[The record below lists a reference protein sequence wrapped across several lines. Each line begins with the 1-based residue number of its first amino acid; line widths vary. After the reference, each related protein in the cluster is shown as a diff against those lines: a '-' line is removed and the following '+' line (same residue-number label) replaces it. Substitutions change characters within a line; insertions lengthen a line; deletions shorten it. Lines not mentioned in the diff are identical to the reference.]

1 MGIYILHSY
10 PMSFLNVVCS
20 SWTDSV
26 GLRKALDGNV
36 DGRATFYNDDE
47 EDTHVLL
54 ECNLNSALA
63 TVHFIS
69 LRADESVMGFSI
81 SYESGDGIGAISLK
95 NGKYVKM
102 TILEEHLHAL
112 SSSEVDEDDEY
123 YDDTISEN
131 RVMWRDSLQTSF
143 GEYFA
148 EHGRID
154 ELNLVDPFVA
164 LAEVGGTPLFEE
176 LPDTSEIVK
185 KLLSE
190 KIDWNDIGSLRGYL
204 AQKPEEFWKD
214 HRSRVREIMEDAP
227 EEALNDPSVF
237 KAIIPE
243 VSGWLIEYGSDSI
256 RSNKEIARLGL
267 EANKKNGWGANVLEY
282 VSPKLQKDREFLL
295 EAVKFA
301 PNEFYNLPQDFRQ
314 DIEFTIAAASEVY
327 SSLPD
332 DIQSDKQVALA
343 YARSADDG
351 WFASRLH
358 ESLKGDKD
366 IAKAFLEGGGEF
378 ASLPETH
385 HNDDECFVVFLKNYE
400 EEYPDSNFE
409 LSRSFEKW
417 APNGKVL
424 SIEIIKEC
432 LNHRPKF
439 ACMLTS
445 ENFKLENWAEILKEY
460 DIQDYIDTDTMLE
473 LAVPLKWDF
482 QVPVL
487 WNRLEDDNIVEAQTL
502 TELSGLIDET
512 NEEAKSAIL
521 RAARKFEE
529 VSVKTILAAK
539 RGQLSDLTNLEKLQ
553 TAFGKRSDD
562 KESH

>member
-1 MGIYILHSY
+1 MGIYVLYSH
-10 PMSFLNVVCS
+10 PMNFLNAVCS
-20 SWTDSV
+20 AWTDNTS
-26 GLRKALDGNV
+26 LRKAIDGNV
-36 DGRATFYNDDE
+36 DGQATLYNDNE
-47 EDTHVLL
+47 EDTHVIL
-54 ECNLNSALA
+54 ECNLHSALA
-63 TVHFIS
+63 TMYFLS
-69 LRADESVMGFSI
+69 LKADESVMGFSI
-81 SYESGDGIGAISLK
+81 SYESGDGVGAISLK
-95 NGKYVKM
+95 NGKYVEM

-112 SSSEVDEDDEY
+112 SSSEVEEDDEY
-123 YDDTISEN
+123 KDDTISEN
-131 RVMWRDSLQTSF
+131 RVTWRDSLQTSF

-148 EHGRID
+148 KHGNTD

-164 LAEVGGTPLFEE
+164 LADVGGTPLFEE
-176 LPDTSEIVK
+176 LSDTTETVK

-190 KIDWNDIGSLRGYL
+190 KIDWNDVESLRGSL
-204 AQKPEEFWKD
+204 MQKPEEFWKD

-243 VSGWLIEYGSDSI
+243 VSGWLIEYGSASI

-267 EANKKNGWGANVLEY
+267 EADKKNGWGANVLEY

-301 PNEFYNLPQDFRQ
+301 PNEFYNLPQEFRQ
-314 DIEFTIAAASEVY
+314 DIEFIIAAASEVY

-332 DIQSDKQVALA
+332 DIQCDKDVALA
-343 YARSADDG
+343 YARSEDDG

-366 IAKAFLEGGGEF
+366 IAKAFLEGGGQF
-378 ASLPETH
+378 ARLPETH
-385 HNDDECFVVFLKNYE
+385 HNDDECFLVFLENYK
-400 EEYPDSNFE
+400 EEYPDSNYE
-409 LSRSFEKW
+409 LSNSFEKW

-424 SIEIIKEC
+424 SIEIVKEC

-445 ENFKLENWAEILKEY
+445 RNFKLEDWAELLKEY

-482 QVPVL
+482 DAPVL
-487 WNRLEDDNIVEAQTL
+487 WKKLQIDGVVGGSDKEDLIDADDVSNKEKKPLLLEATRKIEELGAMLVLQARKGD
-502 TELSGLIDET
+502 LSGLKALKEL
-512 NEEAKSAIL
+512 N
-521 RAARKFEE
+521 
-529 VSVKTILAAK
+529 K
-539 RGQLSDLTNLEKLQ
+539 RL
-553 TAFGKRSDD
+553 
-562 KESH
+562 

>member
-1 MGIYILHSY
+1 MGIYVLYSY

-26 GLRKALDGNV
+26 GLRRALDGNV
-36 DGRATFYNDDE
+36 DGRATLYNDNE

-54 ECNLNSALA
+54 ECHLHSALA
-63 TVHFIS
+63 TMHFLS
-69 LRADESVMGFSI
+69 LRADETTIGFSI
-81 SYESGDGIGAISLK
+81 SYESGDGIEAISLK
-95 NGKYVKM
+95 NSEYVKM
-102 TILEEHLHAL
+102 TVLEEHLHAL

-123 YDDTISEN
+123 KDDTISEN

-148 EHGRID
+148 KHGNIN
-154 ELNLVDPFVA
+154 ELNLVDSFVA
-164 LAEVGGTPLFEE
+164 LEEVGGTPLFEE
-176 LPDTSEIVK
+176 LSDTTEIVK

-190 KIDWNDIGSLRGYL
+190 KIDWNDVESLRGYL
-204 AQKPEEFWKD
+204 TQKPEEFWKD

-301 PNEFYNLPQDFRQ
+301 PNEFYNLPQEFRQ
-314 DIEFTIAAASEVY
+314 DIEFITAAASEVY
-327 SSLPD
+327 SFLSD
-332 DIQSDKQVALA
+332 DIQSDKDVALA

-351 WFASRLH
+351 WFASKLH

-366 IAKAFLEGGGEF
+366 IAKAFLKGGGEF

-385 HNDDECFVVFLKNYE
+385 HNDDECFVVFLKNFE

-409 LSRSFEKW
+409 LSRSFDKW
-417 APNGKVL
+417 VPNGKVL
-424 SIEIIKEC
+424 SIEIVKEC

-439 ACMLTS
+439 ASLLTS
-445 ENFKLENWAEILKEY
+445 KNFKLEDWAELLKEY
-460 DIQDYIDTDTMLE
+460 DIQDFIDTDTMLE

-482 QVPVL
+482 DAPVL
-487 WNRLEDDNIVEAQTL
+487 WKKLQIDGVIGGYDEED
-502 TELSGLIDET
+502 LIDADDVSDKET
-512 NEEAKSAIL
+512 KSPL
-521 RAARKFEE
+521 VLEAARKVEE
-529 VSVKTILAAK
+529 LGAMLVLQARKGDL
-539 RGQLSDLTNLEKLQ
+539 RGLKAL
-553 TAFGKRSDD
+553 
-562 KESH
+562 KELNKDIRDPE

>member
-1 MGIYILHSY
+1 MGIYILYSY
-10 PMSFLNVVCS
+10 PMSFLNVVCP
-20 SWTDSV
+20 SWTDNV
-26 GLRKALDGNV
+26 GLREALDGNV
-36 DGRATFYNDDE
+36 DGRATLYNDNE

-54 ECNLNSALA
+54 ECHLHSALA
-63 TVHFIS
+63 AMHFLS
-69 LRADESVMGFSI
+69 LKADKALMGFSI

-95 NGKYVKM
+95 NGEYVKM

-123 YDDTISEN
+123 KDDTISEN
-131 RVMWRDSLQTSF
+131 RVNWRDSLQTSF

-148 EHGRID
+148 KHGNID
-154 ELNLVDPFVA
+154 ELNLVDSFVA

-176 LPDTSEIVK
+176 LSDTTEIVK

-190 KIDWNDIGSLRGYL
+190 KLDWNDVESLRGYL
-204 AQKPEEFWKD
+204 TQKPEEFWKD
-214 HRSRVREIMEDAP
+214 HRSRVRQIMEDAP

-267 EANKKNGWGANVLEY
+267 EADKKNGWGANVLEY

-301 PNEFYNLPQDFRQ
+301 PNEFYNLPQEFRQ
-314 DIEFTIAAASEVY
+314 DIEFIIAAASEVY

-332 DIQSDKQVALA
+332 DIQSDKDVALA
-343 YARSADDG
+343 YAKSAGDG

-366 IAKAFLEGGGEF
+366 IAKAFLKGGGEF
-378 ASLPETH
+378 GDLPETH
-385 HNDDECFVVFLKNYE
+385 HKDDECFLFFLENYKE
-400 EEYPDSNFE
+400 KHPDSNSE

-417 APNGKVL
+417 APNGKFL
-424 SIEIIKEC
+424 AIEVVKEC
-432 LNHRPKF
+432 INLCPKF
-439 ACMLTS
+439 ASMLTS
-445 ENFKLENWAEILKEY
+445 KNLKLEDWAELLKEF

-482 QVPVL
+482 DTPVL
-487 WNRLEDDNIVEAQTL
+487 WKRLQIDGVVGISDKEDLIGADDVSEKEKKFLFLEATRKIE
-502 TELSGLIDET
+502 ELGAMLV
-512 NEEAKSAIL
+512 L
-521 RAARKFEE
+521 QARKGD
-529 VSVKTILAAK
+529 L
-539 RGQLSDLTNLEKLQ
+539 RGLTALRELNTDIRDPE
-553 TAFGKRSDD
+553 
-562 KESH
+562 

>member
-1 MGIYILHSY
+1 MSIYVLYSY

-63 TVHFIS
+63 TMHFIS
-69 LRADESVMGFSI
+69 LKADESVMGFSI

-112 SSSEVDEDDEY
+112 SSSELDEDDEY

-148 EHGRID
+148 EHGNID
-154 ELNLVDPFVA
+154 ELNLVDSFVA

-176 LPDTSEIVK
+176 LSETTETVK

-190 KIDWNDIGSLRGYL
+190 KIDWNDVESLRGSL
-204 AQKPEEFWKD
+204 MQKPEEFWKD
-214 HRSRVREIMEDAP
+214 HRRRVREIMEDAP

-267 EANKKNGWGANVLEY
+267 EADKKNGWAANVLEY

-301 PNEFYNLPQDFRQ
+301 PNEFYNLPQEFRQ
-314 DIEFTIAAASEVY
+314 DIEFIIAAASEV
-327 SSLPD
+327 
-332 DIQSDKQVALA
+332 
-343 YARSADDG
+343 
-351 WFASRLH
+351 
-358 ESLKGDKD
+358 
-366 IAKAFLEGGGEF
+366 
-378 ASLPETH
+378 
-385 HNDDECFVVFLKNYE
+385 
-400 EEYPDSNFE
+400 
-409 LSRSFEKW
+409 
-417 APNGKVL
+417 
-424 SIEIIKEC
+424 
-432 LNHRPKF
+432 
-439 ACMLTS
+439 
-445 ENFKLENWAEILKEY
+445 
-460 DIQDYIDTDTMLE
+460 
-473 LAVPLKWDF
+473 
-482 QVPVL
+482 
-487 WNRLEDDNIVEAQTL
+487 
-502 TELSGLIDET
+502 
-512 NEEAKSAIL
+512 
-521 RAARKFEE
+521 
-529 VSVKTILAAK
+529 
-539 RGQLSDLTNLEKLQ
+539 
-553 TAFGKRSDD
+553 
-562 KESH
+562 